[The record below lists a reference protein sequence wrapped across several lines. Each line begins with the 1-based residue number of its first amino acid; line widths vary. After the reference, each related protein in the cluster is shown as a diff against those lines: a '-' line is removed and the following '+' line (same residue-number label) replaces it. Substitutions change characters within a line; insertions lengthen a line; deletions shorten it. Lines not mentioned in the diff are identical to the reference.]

1 MSTSSSNAGR
11 STDEQ
16 AIRQL
21 IADAEKHQSDVE
33 PFLSLHTEDVVLV
46 NIAGILVLGKQ
57 ALRSAMTKALES
69 RLANVI
75 TRTEVMD
82 IRLVTF
88 DVAIVSCVKHVSD
101 ENADA
106 TGELPSRGSLT
117 YTLVKTPDGW
127 RIALA
132 QTTPMVG

>member
-33 PFLSLHTEDVVLV
+33 PFLSLHTEDLVLV
-46 NIAGILVLGKQ
+46 NIAGIRVLGKQ

-101 ENADA
+101 QNADA